1 MERMNMV
8 VALVVLLGLAG
19 TSTGAVYKVGDSA
32 GWTIMGNVNYDKWV
46 SKKEFLVNDVVVFT
60 YNSNFHN
67 VLEVSKADYQSCN
80 NESPIAT
87 YATGNDSIPL
97 KTAGPHYFLCG
108 IPGHC
113 ASGQKVEI
121 NVQKGSSAAPSMAP
135 VEAPAPDSGA
145 ESSSANA
152 NATATSAPTPNSN
165 GAASTGFSV
174 GVGIMLLLASLCF

>member
-8 VALVVLLGLAG
+8 VALVVLLGLVG
-19 TSTGAVYKVGDSA
+19 PSTGAVYKVGDSA
-32 GWTIMGNVNYDKWV
+32 GWTIMGNVNYGSWA
-46 SKKEFLVNDVVVFT
+46 SNKKFHAGDVAMFI
-60 YNSNFHN
+60 YNKNFHN

-80 NESPIAT
+80 AASPIAT
-87 YATGNDSIPL
+87 YATGNDSVLL

-121 NVQKGSSAAPSMAP
+121 NVQKASSAAPSMAP

-145 ESSSANA
+145 ESSSAT
-152 NATATSAPTPNSN
+152 ATATPAPTPNTN

-174 GVGIMLLLASLCF
+174 CVGIMLLLASLCF